1 MYYSRQPVTDILV
14 GVADR
19 VTRPAISRGLM
30 TCLLK
35 KTLKKNKEGRESCVL
50 PELILQLCIWPNKR
64 EYVRKARIVTG
75 IITFQH
81 LVQ

>member
-1 MYYSRQPVTDILV
+1 MYYSRQPVTDMLV

-35 KTLKKNKEGRESCVL
+35 KKKN
-50 PELILQLCIWPNKR
+50 
-64 EYVRKARIVTG
+64 
-75 IITFQH
+75 
-81 LVQ
+81 